1 MALKEN
7 LWISQDSYYSRKDA
21 KHAKHAKK
29 LLIFL
34 NKVIDSTRD
43 AILHEGFTEIQ

>member
-21 KHAKHAKK
+21 KHAKK

-43 AILHEGFTEIQ
+43 AILYEGFTEIQ